1 MATSIYGIR
10 IPPQRYNYFFHPN
23 LCHICKCKIQKY
35 LKLCPVCSMISYCSE
50 DHRLQ
55 HQPQHKEIC
64 KAINI
69 ISETKDIWATRGM
82 TDNEWVKHKKENLQ
96 GIKAIL
102 CRKLEPYE
110 EQMFLL
116 AKSCDICHHQ
126 RNLKIACATCLHP
139 NLCDHHKS
147 CSIEHDCAQLKRSLF
162 LDVFEYLEKR
172 DLKIPLNH
180 LSLTLSEIDEN
191 GSTEAIVNY
200 FMRKVELE
208 IDWKFIDFIY
218 SNAISG
224 PLTVTYTIHH
234 ITPLTFLTP
243 RKIHVLHIITG
254 SLTDKQSLSAWEMLL
269 HALWPSKKILIIMIE
284 SGLKIDAEDL
294 GEWDICDTCR
304 IMKKA
309 LTFQVQ
315 NMSYKSYE
323 QCSSYVPP
331 DVIIGFN
338 TEVKREVQNRAATSA
353 RGDVQRYKK
362 NKHDKKLL
370 RTRGMTKDEWIIHKK
385 QNEQTV
391 QRFYVTN

>member
-1 MATSIYGIR
+1 
-10 IPPQRYNYFFHPN
+10 
-23 LCHICKCKIQKY
+23 
-35 LKLCPVCSMISYCSE
+35 
-50 DHRLQ
+50 
-55 HQPQHKEIC
+55 
-64 KAINI
+64 
-69 ISETKDIWATRGM
+69 M

-338 TEVKREVQNRAATSA
+338 TEVKVIEADTIKIL
-353 RGDVQRYKK
+353 QRQKCPVLLTAISEYEMKQIILEIDNVLEMSSEYTVIRDNKFQSHRPYRDIKK
-362 NKHDKKLL
+362 DTFFPNNCVVYYRTLNKFL
-370 RTRGMTKDEWIIHKK
+370 
-385 QNEQTV
+385 
-391 QRFYVTN
+391 